1 MSAPIKVLI
10 VDDSAL
16 MRQMLTELIERHD
29 DLKVVGSAQDPY
41 IAREKIKALNPDV
54 LTLDV
59 EMPRMD
65 GLTFLERLMR
75 LHPMPV
81 VMVSSLTEKNAHTT
95 FRALELGAVDFVT
108 KPAANTQ
115 ENLAR
120 YGDMIAEKL
129 RAAARTGAPRARN
142 ERRELP
148 VSPRAAPAIRPGQL
162 VAIGASTGGTEAL
175 REILSQLPEVIPP
188 VLIVQHMPEIFTRLF
203 AQRLDGL
210 CRIDVTEARH
220 GERLVSGH
228 AYIAPGDMHMRICC
242 EGGHFILSLDR
253 DPPVNRHRPAVDVLF
268 HSVAAVAGKTAMGVI
283 LTGMGADGAAGMR
296 ALKEAGA
303 RNLAQDEASCVI
315 FGMPRAAIESG
326 CVDRVV
332 PLHALA
338 DEILRSLAVPS

>member
-1 MSAPIKVLI
+1 MPIKVLI

-81 VMVSSLTEKNAHTT
+81 VMVSSLTEKNAQTT
-95 FRALELGAVDFVT
+95 FRALELGAIDFVT
-108 KPAANTQ
+108 KPTANTQ
-115 ENLAR
+115 ESLAR
-120 YGDMIAEKL
+120 YGDALAEKL
-129 RAAARTGAPRARN
+129 RAAARAEVPRARN
-142 ERRELP
+142 EKRKLP
-148 VSPRAAPAIRPGQL
+148 VSPGAALAIRPGQL

-175 REILSQLPEVIPP
+175 REILSRLPEVVPP

-220 GERLVSGH
+220 GEPLVSGH
-228 AYIAPGDMHMRICC
+228 AYIAPGDMHMRISS
-242 EGGHFILSLDR
+242 EGGRFIVSLDR
-253 DPPVNRHRPAVDVLF
+253 GPPVNRHRPAVDVLF

-296 ALKEAGA
+296 ALKQAGA

-315 FGMPRAAIESG
+315 FGMPKVAIESG
-326 CVDRVV
+326 CVDQIF
-332 PLHALA
+332 PLHAMA
-338 DEILRSLAVPS
+338 DEILRSLAALS